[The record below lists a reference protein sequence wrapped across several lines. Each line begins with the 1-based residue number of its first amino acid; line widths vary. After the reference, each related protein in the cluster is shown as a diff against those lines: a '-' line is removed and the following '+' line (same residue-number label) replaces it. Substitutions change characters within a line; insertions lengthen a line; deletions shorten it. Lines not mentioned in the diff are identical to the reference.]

1 MVLSMKGVQP
11 TGHRLLTL
19 MLLTVAGI
27 LTPGFVRAQ
36 QWQTVSTKEQPTTAP
51 IWTNSGEIYQAPV
64 ATTWMVVEQQNQ
76 PQVPKAEQLEN
87 NPADAVDKPKVIK
100 TAYSRGSLIQVGDVI
115 YPNLGYNALQRQPGS
130 WGSAAIAAIDN
141 SFQGV
146 GTATACKRG
155 DFTSYCAD
163 ALAEIYGRLWNSKA
177 FSLDLQWTIHSLS
190 GGDVSFAG
198 RKGGTSFGEGQSLG
212 FKLSKNITPS
222 LGLTFG
228 ANRLIHLDQTTD
240 LPKNLYLMA
249 TQIVRTN
256 QKPDSPI
263 FSFSLGIMSDVWNP
277 NTNLGTVEYP
287 KWLRGGE
294 YPSIFGEAFDKKR
307 SSSGRGYYPNV
318 AGTSSAFVCANQSI
332 FAGKPLDSANKNCIN
347 QVYVGP
353 VGSIGFAP
361 WPWLGFFAI
370 YEGNLNLGVSLK
382 PIKNVPWTIS
392 LQAVQPF
399 SGINKFDDNYIRD
412 YPCAG
417 QDLNTCRTRVGL
429 FTDFSF

>member
-1 MVLSMKGVQP
+1 MKAIQPSAHSLSAV
-11 TGHRLLTL
+11 
-19 MLLTVAGI
+19 MLFGIAGF
-27 LTPGFVRAQ
+27 LTPGFVLGQ
-36 QWQTVSTKEQPTTAP
+36 QWEAIPSQEQAATAP
-51 IWTNSGEIYQAPV
+51 RWSSLGEEIQPQR
-64 ATTWMVVEQQNQ
+64 ATTWIVVEQQNK
-76 PQVPKAEQLEN
+76 PELPKAEQLEN
-87 NPADAVDKPKVIK
+87 NPADSVDKPKVIK
-100 TAYSRGSLIQVGDVI
+100 TAYSRGSLIQIDDTI

-130 WGSAAIAAIDN
+130 WGNAAIAAIDN
-141 SFQGV
+141 SFQGY
-146 GTATACKRG
+146 GSATACKRG
-155 DFTSYCAD
+155 DFTASCAD

-263 FSFSLGIMSDVWNP
+263 FSFSLGIMTDVWNP
-277 NTNLGTVEYP
+277 NTNIGTVEYP
-287 KWLRGGE
+287 KWLRGGL
-294 YPSIFGEAFDKKR
+294 YPSIFSEAYSPK
-307 SSSGRGYYPNV
+307 SSRGYYPNV
-318 AGTSSAFVCANQSI
+318 AGTTSAYACANQSI
-332 FAGKPLDSANKNCIN
+332 YINKPLGAENPNCIK
-347 QVYVGP
+347 QVTVGP
-353 VGSIGFAP
+353 IGSIGFAP

-370 YEGNLNLGVSLK
+370 YEGNLNLGVSVK

-399 SGINKFDDNYIRD
+399 SGVNKFDDDYIRD

-417 QDLNTCRTRVGL
+417 QGLNTCRTRVGL

>member
-1 MVLSMKGVQP
+1 MKAIQPSAHSLSAV
-11 TGHRLLTL
+11 
-19 MLLTVAGI
+19 MLFGIAGF
-27 LTPGFVRAQ
+27 LTPGFVLGQ
-36 QWQTVSTKEQPTTAP
+36 QWEAIPSQEQAATAP
-51 IWTNSGEIYQAPV
+51 RWSSLGEAIQPQR
-64 ATTWMVVEQQNQ
+64 ATTWIVVEQQNK
-76 PQVPKAEQLEN
+76 PELPKAEQLEN
-87 NPADAVDKPKVIK
+87 NPADSVDKPKVIK
-100 TAYSRGSLIQVGDVI
+100 TAYSRGSLIQIDDTI

-130 WGSAAIAAIDN
+130 WGNAAIAAIDN
-141 SFQGV
+141 SFQGY
-146 GTATACKRG
+146 GSATACKRG
-155 DFTSYCAD
+155 DFTASCAD

-263 FSFSLGIMSDVWNP
+263 FSFSLGIMTDVWNP
-277 NTNLGTVEYP
+277 NTNIGTVEYP
-287 KWLRGGE
+287 KWLRGGL
-294 YPSIFGEAFDKKR
+294 YPSVFSEAYSPK
-307 SSSGRGYYPNV
+307 SSRGYYPNV
-318 AGTSSAFVCANQSI
+318 AGTTSAYVCANQSI
-332 FAGKPLDSANKNCIN
+332 YIDKPLGAENPNCIK
-347 QVYVGP
+347 QVTVGP
-353 VGSIGFAP
+353 IGSIGFAP

-370 YEGNLNLGVSLK
+370 YEGNLNLGVSVK

-399 SGINKFDDNYIRD
+399 SGVNKFDDYYIRD

>member
-1 MVLSMKGVQP
+1 MKAIQPSAHSLSAV
-11 TGHRLLTL
+11 
-19 MLLTVAGI
+19 MLFGIAGF
-27 LTPGFVRAQ
+27 LTPGFVLGQ
-36 QWQTVSTKEQPTTAP
+36 QWEAIPSQEQAATAP
-51 IWTNSGEIYQAPV
+51 RWSSLGEAIQPQR
-64 ATTWMVVEQQNQ
+64 ATTWIVVEQQNK
-76 PQVPKAEQLEN
+76 PELPKAEQLEN
-87 NPADAVDKPKVIK
+87 NPADSVDKPKVIK
-100 TAYSRGSLIQVGDVI
+100 TAYSRGSLIQIDDTI

-130 WGSAAIAAIDN
+130 WGNAAIAAIDN
-141 SFQGV
+141 SFQGY
-146 GTATACKRG
+146 GSATACKRG
-155 DFTSYCAD
+155 DFTASCAD

-263 FSFSLGIMSDVWNP
+263 FSFSLGIMTDVWNP
-277 NTNLGTVEYP
+277 NTNIGTVEYP
-287 KWLRGGE
+287 KWLRGGL
-294 YPSIFGEAFDKKR
+294 YPSIFSEAYSPK
-307 SSSGRGYYPNV
+307 SSRGYYPNV
-318 AGTSSAFVCANQSI
+318 AGTTSAYACANQSI
-332 FAGKPLDSANKNCIN
+332 YINKPLGAENPNCIK
-347 QVYVGP
+347 QVTVGP
-353 VGSIGFAP
+353 IGSIGFAP

-370 YEGNLNLGVSLK
+370 YEGNLNLGVSVK

-399 SGINKFDDNYIRD
+399 SGVNKFDDYYIRD

>member
-1 MVLSMKGVQP
+1 MKAIQPSAHSLSAV
-11 TGHRLLTL
+11 
-19 MLLTVAGI
+19 MLFGIAGF
-27 LTPGFVRAQ
+27 LTPGFVLGQ
-36 QWQTVSTKEQPTTAP
+36 QWEAIPSQEQAATAP
-51 IWTNSGEIYQAPV
+51 RWSSLGEAIQPQR
-64 ATTWMVVEQQNQ
+64 ATTWIVVEQQNK
-76 PQVPKAEQLEN
+76 PELPKAEQLEN
-87 NPADAVDKPKVIK
+87 NPADSVDKPKVIK
-100 TAYSRGSLIQVGDVI
+100 TAYSRGSLIQIDDTI

-130 WGSAAIAAIDN
+130 WGNAAIAAIDN
-141 SFQGV
+141 SFQGY
-146 GTATACKRG
+146 GSATACKRG
-155 DFTSYCAD
+155 DFTASCAD

-263 FSFSLGIMSDVWNP
+263 FSFSLGIMTDVWNP
-277 NTNLGTVEYP
+277 NTNIGTVEYP
-287 KWLRGGE
+287 KWLRGGL
-294 YPSIFGEAFDKKR
+294 YPSIFSEAYSPK
-307 SSSGRGYYPNV
+307 SSRGYYPNV
-318 AGTSSAFVCANQSI
+318 AGTTSAYVCANQSI
-332 FAGKPLDSANKNCIN
+332 YIDKPLGAENPNCIK
-347 QVYVGP
+347 QVTVGP
-353 VGSIGFAP
+353 IGSIGFAP

-370 YEGNLNLGVSLK
+370 YEGNLNLGVSVK

-399 SGINKFDDNYIRD
+399 SGVNKFDDYYIRD

>member
-1 MVLSMKGVQP
+1 MKLFLSNTHSLSAV
-11 TGHRLLTL
+11 TLLGIIG
-19 MLLTVAGI
+19 LLS
-27 LTPGFVRAQ
+27 PGFVLAQ
-36 QWQTVSTKEQPTTAP
+36 QWEAIPSQGQAAKAPFWSSLGEAIQPQSATA
-51 IWTNSGEIYQAPV
+51 
-64 ATTWMVVEQQNQ
+64 WMVVEQQNK
-76 PQVPKAEQLEN
+76 PELPKAEQLEN

-130 WGSAAIAAIDN
+130 WGNAAIAAIDN
-141 SFQGV
+141 SFQGY
-146 GTATACKRG
+146 GSATACKRG
-155 DFTSYCAD
+155 DFTASCAD

-256 QKPDSPI
+256 QKSDSPI
-263 FSFSLGIMSDVWNP
+263 FSFSLGIMTDVWNP
-277 NTNLGTVEYP
+277 NTNIGTIEYP

-294 YPSIFGEAFDKKR
+294 YPSIFGEIHDKRKA
-307 SSSGRGYYPNV
+307 SSGRGYYPNV
-318 AGTSSAFVCANQSI
+318 AGTSSAYVCANQSI
-332 FAGKPLDSANKNCIN
+332 FAGKPLGAESPNCIK
-347 QVYVGP
+347 QVLVGP
-353 VGSIGFAP
+353 IGSIGFAP
-361 WPWLGFFAI
+361 WPWLGFYAI
-370 YEGNLNLGVSLK
+370 YEGNLNLGVSVK
-382 PIKNVPWTIS
+382 PITNLPWTIS

-399 SGINKFDDNYIRD
+399 SGINKFDDDYIRD
-412 YPCAG
+412 YPCRG
-417 QDLNTCRTRVGL
+417 ENFNTCRTRVGL

>member
-1 MVLSMKGVQP
+1 MKAIQPSAHSLSAV
-11 TGHRLLTL
+11 
-19 MLLTVAGI
+19 MLFGIAGF
-27 LTPGFVRAQ
+27 LTPGFVLGQ
-36 QWQTVSTKEQPTTAP
+36 QWEAIPSQEQAATAP
-51 IWTNSGEIYQAPV
+51 RWSSLGEAIQPQR
-64 ATTWMVVEQQNQ
+64 ATTWIVVEQQNK
-76 PQVPKAEQLEN
+76 PELPKAEQLEN
-87 NPADAVDKPKVIK
+87 NPADSVDKPKVIK
-100 TAYSRGSLIQVGDVI
+100 TAYSRGSLIQIDDTI

-130 WGSAAIAAIDN
+130 WGNAAIAAIDN
-141 SFQGV
+141 SFQGY
-146 GTATACKRG
+146 GSATACKRG
-155 DFTSYCAD
+155 DFTASCAD

-263 FSFSLGIMSDVWNP
+263 FSFSLGIMTDVWNP
-277 NTNLGTVEYP
+277 NTNIGTVEYP
-287 KWLRGGE
+287 KWLRGGL
-294 YPSIFGEAFDKKR
+294 YPSIFSEAYSPK
-307 SSSGRGYYPNV
+307 SSRGYYPNV
-318 AGTSSAFVCANQSI
+318 AGTTSAYACANQSI
-332 FAGKPLDSANKNCIN
+332 YIDKPLGAENPNCIK
-347 QVYVGP
+347 QVTVGP
-353 VGSIGFAP
+353 IGSIGFAP

-370 YEGNLNLGVSLK
+370 YEGNLNLGVSVK

-399 SGINKFDDNYIRD
+399 SGVNKFDDYYIRD

>member
-1 MVLSMKGVQP
+1 MKAIQPSAHSLSAV
-11 TGHRLLTL
+11 
-19 MLLTVAGI
+19 MLFGIAGF
-27 LTPGFVRAQ
+27 LTPGFVLGQ
-36 QWQTVSTKEQPTTAP
+36 QWEAIPSQEQAATAP
-51 IWTNSGEIYQAPV
+51 RWSSLGEEIQPQR
-64 ATTWMVVEQQNQ
+64 ATTWIVVEQQNK
-76 PQVPKAEQLEN
+76 PELPKAEQLEN
-87 NPADAVDKPKVIK
+87 NPADSVDKPKVIK
-100 TAYSRGSLIQVGDVI
+100 TAYSRGSLIQIDDTI

-130 WGSAAIAAIDN
+130 WGNAAIAAIDN
-141 SFQGV
+141 SFQGY
-146 GTATACKRG
+146 GSATACKRG
-155 DFTSYCAD
+155 DFTASCAD

-263 FSFSLGIMSDVWNP
+263 FSFSLGIMTDVWNP
-277 NTNLGTVEYP
+277 NTNIGTVEYP
-287 KWLRGGE
+287 KWLRGGL
-294 YPSIFGEAFDKKR
+294 YPSIFSEAYSPK
-307 SSSGRGYYPNV
+307 SSRGYYPNV
-318 AGTSSAFVCANQSI
+318 AGSTSAYACANQSI
-332 FAGKPLDSANKNCIN
+332 YIDKPLGAENPNCIK
-347 QVYVGP
+347 QVTVGP
-353 VGSIGFAP
+353 IGSIGFAP

-370 YEGNLNLGVSLK
+370 YEGNLNLGVSVK

-399 SGINKFDDNYIRD
+399 SGVNKFDDYYIRD

>member
-1 MVLSMKGVQP
+1 MKAIQPSAHSLSAV
-11 TGHRLLTL
+11 
-19 MLLTVAGI
+19 MLFGIAGF
-27 LTPGFVRAQ
+27 LTPGFVLGQ
-36 QWQTVSTKEQPTTAP
+36 QWEAIPSQEQAATAP
-51 IWTNSGEIYQAPV
+51 RWSSLGEEIQPQR
-64 ATTWMVVEQQNQ
+64 ATTWIVVEQQNK
-76 PQVPKAEQLEN
+76 PELPKAEQLEN
-87 NPADAVDKPKVIK
+87 NPADSVDKPKVIK
-100 TAYSRGSLIQVGDVI
+100 TAYSRGSLIQIDDTI

-130 WGSAAIAAIDN
+130 WGNAAIAAIDN
-141 SFQGV
+141 SFQGY
-146 GTATACKRG
+146 GSATACKRG
-155 DFTSYCAD
+155 DFTASCAD

-263 FSFSLGIMSDVWNP
+263 FSFSLGIMTDVWNP
-277 NTNLGTVEYP
+277 NTNIGTVEYP
-287 KWLRGGE
+287 KWLRGGL
-294 YPSIFGEAFDKKR
+294 YPSIFSEAYSPK
-307 SSSGRGYYPNV
+307 SSRGYYPNV
-318 AGTSSAFVCANQSI
+318 AGTTSAYACANQSI
-332 FAGKPLDSANKNCIN
+332 YIDKPLGAENPNCIK
-347 QVYVGP
+347 QVTVGP
-353 VGSIGFAP
+353 IGSIGFAP

-370 YEGNLNLGVSLK
+370 YEGNLNLGVSVK

-399 SGINKFDDNYIRD
+399 SGVNKFDDYYIRD

>member
-1 MVLSMKGVQP
+1 MKAIQPSAHSLSAV
-11 TGHRLLTL
+11 
-19 MLLTVAGI
+19 MLFGIAGF
-27 LTPGFVRAQ
+27 LTPGFVLGQ
-36 QWQTVSTKEQPTTAP
+36 QWEAIPSQEQAATAP
-51 IWTNSGEIYQAPV
+51 RWSSLGEAIQPQR
-64 ATTWMVVEQQNQ
+64 ATTWIVVEQQNK
-76 PQVPKAEQLEN
+76 PELPKAEQLEN
-87 NPADAVDKPKVIK
+87 NPADSVDKPKVIK
-100 TAYSRGSLIQVGDVI
+100 TAYSRGSLIQIDDTI

-130 WGSAAIAAIDN
+130 WGNAAIAAIDN
-141 SFQGV
+141 SFQGY
-146 GTATACKRG
+146 GSATACKRG
-155 DFTSYCAD
+155 DFTASCAD

-263 FSFSLGIMSDVWNP
+263 FSFSLGIMTDVWNP
-277 NTNLGTVEYP
+277 NTNIGTVEYP
-287 KWLRGGE
+287 KWLRGGL
-294 YPSIFGEAFDKKR
+294 YPSIFSEEYSPK
-307 SSSGRGYYPNV
+307 SSRGYYPNV
-318 AGTSSAFVCANQSI
+318 AGTTSAYACANQSI
-332 FAGKPLDSANKNCIN
+332 YINKPLGAENPNCIK
-347 QVYVGP
+347 QVTVGP
-353 VGSIGFAP
+353 IGSIGFAP

-370 YEGNLNLGVSLK
+370 YEGNLNLGVSVK

-399 SGINKFDDNYIRD
+399 SGVNKFDDYYIRD

>member
-11 TGHRLLTL
+11 SGHTLLAL
-19 MLLTVAGI
+19 MLLSIAGI
-27 LTPGFVRAQ
+27 FTSDFVRAQ

-64 ATTWMVVEQQNQ
+64 ATTWKPVDQQNQ
-76 PQVPKAEQLEN
+76 PQVPKAEQAEN
-87 NPADAVDKPKVIK
+87 NPADSVDKPKVIK

-155 DFTSYCAD
+155 DFTSNCAD

-287 KWLRGGE
+287 KWLRGGL
-294 YPSIFGEAFDKKR
+294 YPSIFSESYSNK
-307 SSSGRGYYPNV
+307 STRGYYPNV
-318 AGTSSAFVCANQSI
+318 AGTTSAYACANQSI
-332 FAGKPLDSANKNCIN
+332 YIDKPLGAENPNCIK
-347 QVYVGP
+347 QVTVGP
-353 VGSIGFAP
+353 IGSIGFAP
-361 WPWLGFFAI
+361 WPWLGFYAI

-399 SGINKFDDNYIRD
+399 SGVNKFDDYYIRD

>member
-1 MVLSMKGVQP
+1 MKAIQPSAHSLSAV
-11 TGHRLLTL
+11 
-19 MLLTVAGI
+19 MLFGIAGF
-27 LTPGFVRAQ
+27 LTPGFVLGQ
-36 QWQTVSTKEQPTTAP
+36 QWEAIPSQEQAATAP
-51 IWTNSGEIYQAPV
+51 RWSSLGEEIQPQR
-64 ATTWMVVEQQNQ
+64 ATTWIVVEQQNK
-76 PQVPKAEQLEN
+76 PELPKAEQLEN
-87 NPADAVDKPKVIK
+87 NPADSVDKPKVIK
-100 TAYSRGSLIQVGDVI
+100 TAYSRGSLIQIDDTI

-130 WGSAAIAAIDN
+130 WGNAAIAAIDN
-141 SFQGV
+141 SFQGY
-146 GTATACKRG
+146 GSATACKRG
-155 DFTSYCAD
+155 DFTASCAD

-263 FSFSLGIMSDVWNP
+263 FSFSLGIMTDVWNP
-277 NTNLGTVEYP
+277 NTNIGTVEYP
-287 KWLRGGE
+287 KWLRGGV
-294 YPSIFGEAFDKKR
+294 YPSVFGQRYDKSAP
-307 SSSGRGYYPNV
+307 SSERGYYPNV
-318 AGTSSAFVCANQSI
+318 AGTTSAYVCANQSI
-332 FAGKPLDSANKNCIN
+332 YINKPLGAENPNCIK
-347 QVYVGP
+347 QVTVGP
-353 VGSIGFAP
+353 IGSIGFAP

-370 YEGNLNLGVSLK
+370 YEGNLNLGVSVK

-399 SGINKFDDNYIRD
+399 SGVNKFDDYYIRD

>member
-1 MVLSMKGVQP
+1 MKFLYSCSHSLSAVI
-11 TGHRLLTL
+11 LL
-19 MLLTVAGI
+19 GI
-27 LTPGFVRAQ
+27 SGFLTPGFVLSQ
-36 QWQTVSTKEQPTTAP
+36 QWEAIPSQDQPAKAPRWSSLGEAIQPQSATV
-51 IWTNSGEIYQAPV
+51 
-64 ATTWMVVEQQNQ
+64 WMVVEQKNK
-76 PQVPKAEQLEN
+76 PELPKAEQLES

-100 TAYSRGSLIQVGDVI
+100 TAYSRGSLIQIDDTI
-115 YPNLGYNALQRQPGS
+115 YPNLGFNALQRQPGS
-130 WGSAAIAAIDN
+130 WGNAAIAAIDN
-141 SFQGV
+141 SFQGY
-146 GTATACKRG
+146 GSATTCKRG
-155 DFTSYCAD
+155 DFTASCAD

-222 LGLTFG
+222 LGITFG

-263 FSFSLGIMSDVWNP
+263 FSFSLGIMTDVWNP
-277 NTNLGTVEYP
+277 NTNIGTVEYP

-294 YPSIFGEAFDKKR
+294 YPSIFGQMYDKSR
-307 SSSGRGYYPNV
+307 PTTGRGYYPNV
-318 AGTSSAFVCANQSI
+318 AGTTSAYVCANQSI
-332 FAGKPLDSANKNCIN
+332 YIDKPLGAENPNCIK
-347 QVYVGP
+347 QVTVGP
-353 VGSIGFAP
+353 IGSIGFAP
-361 WPWLGFFAI
+361 WPWLGFYAI

-382 PIKNVPWTIS
+382 PIRNVPWTIS

-399 SGINKFDDNYIRD
+399 SGVNKFDDYYIRD

>member
-1 MVLSMKGVQP
+1 MKAIQPSAHSLSAV
-11 TGHRLLTL
+11 
-19 MLLTVAGI
+19 MLFGIAGF
-27 LTPGFVRAQ
+27 LTPGFVLGQ
-36 QWQTVSTKEQPTTAP
+36 QWEAIPSQEQAATAP
-51 IWTNSGEIYQAPV
+51 RWSSLGEAIQPQR
-64 ATTWMVVEQQNQ
+64 ATTWIVVEQQNK
-76 PQVPKAEQLEN
+76 PELPKAEQLEN
-87 NPADAVDKPKVIK
+87 NPADSVDKPKVIK
-100 TAYSRGSLIQVGDVI
+100 TAYSRGSLIQIDDTI

-130 WGSAAIAAIDN
+130 WGNAAIAAIDN
-141 SFQGV
+141 SFQGY
-146 GTATACKRG
+146 GSATACKRG
-155 DFTSYCAD
+155 DFTASCAD

-287 KWLRGGE
+287 KWLRGGL
-294 YPSIFGEAFDKKR
+294 YPSIFSEAYSPK
-307 SSSGRGYYPNV
+307 SSRGYYPNV
-318 AGTSSAFVCANQSI
+318 AGSTSAYACANQSI
-332 FAGKPLDSANKNCIN
+332 YIDKPLGAENPNCIK
-347 QVYVGP
+347 QVTVGP
-353 VGSIGFAP
+353 IGSIGFAP

-370 YEGNLNLGVSLK
+370 YEGNLNLGVSVK

-399 SGINKFDDNYIRD
+399 SGVNKFDDYYIRD

>member
-1 MVLSMKGVQP
+1 MKAIQPSAHSLSAV
-11 TGHRLLTL
+11 
-19 MLLTVAGI
+19 MLFGIAGF
-27 LTPGFVRAQ
+27 LTPGFVLGQ
-36 QWQTVSTKEQPTTAP
+36 QWEAIPSQEQAATAP
-51 IWTNSGEIYQAPV
+51 RWSSLGEAIQPQR
-64 ATTWMVVEQQNQ
+64 ATTWIVVEQQNK
-76 PQVPKAEQLEN
+76 PELPKAEQLEN
-87 NPADAVDKPKVIK
+87 NPADSVDKPKVIK
-100 TAYSRGSLIQVGDVI
+100 TAYSRGSLIQIDDTI

-130 WGSAAIAAIDN
+130 WGNAAIAAIDN
-141 SFQGV
+141 SFQGY
-146 GTATACKRG
+146 GSATACKRG
-155 DFTSYCAD
+155 DFTDSCAD

-190 GGDVSFAG
+190 GGDVSIAG

-263 FSFSLGIMSDVWNP
+263 FSFSLGIMTDVWNP
-277 NTNLGTVEYP
+277 NTNIGTVEYP

-294 YPSIFGEAFDKKR
+294 YPSVFGQRYDKSAP
-307 SSSGRGYYPNV
+307 SSERGYYPNV
-318 AGTSSAFVCANQSI
+318 AGTTSAYVCANQSI
-332 FAGKPLDSANKNCIN
+332 YIDKPLGAENPNCIK
-347 QVYVGP
+347 QVTVGP
-353 VGSIGFAP
+353 IGSIGFAP

-370 YEGNLNLGVSLK
+370 YEGNLNLGVSVK

-399 SGINKFDDNYIRD
+399 SGVNKFDDYYIRD

>member
-1 MVLSMKGVQP
+1 MKAIQPSAHSLSAV
-11 TGHRLLTL
+11 
-19 MLLTVAGI
+19 MLFGIAGF
-27 LTPGFVRAQ
+27 LTPGFVLGQ
-36 QWQTVSTKEQPTTAP
+36 QWEAIPSQEQAATAP
-51 IWTNSGEIYQAPV
+51 RWSSLGEAIQPQR
-64 ATTWMVVEQQNQ
+64 ATTWIVVEQQNK
-76 PQVPKAEQLEN
+76 PELPKAEQLEN
-87 NPADAVDKPKVIK
+87 NPADSVDKPKVIK
-100 TAYSRGSLIQVGDVI
+100 TAYSRGSLIQIDDTI

-130 WGSAAIAAIDN
+130 WGNAAIAAIDN
-141 SFQGV
+141 SFQGY
-146 GTATACKRG
+146 GSATACKRG
-155 DFTSYCAD
+155 DFTASCAD

-263 FSFSLGIMSDVWNP
+263 FSFSLGIMTDVWNP
-277 NTNLGTVEYP
+277 NTNIGTVEYP
-287 KWLRGGE
+287 KWLRGGL
-294 YPSIFGEAFDKKR
+294 YPSIFSEAYSPK
-307 SSSGRGYYPNV
+307 SSRGYYPNV
-318 AGTSSAFVCANQSI
+318 AGTTSAYVCANQSI
-332 FAGKPLDSANKNCIN
+332 YINKPLGAENPNCIK
-347 QVYVGP
+347 QVTVGP
-353 VGSIGFAP
+353 IGSIGFAP

-370 YEGNLNLGVSLK
+370 YEGNLNLGVSVK

-399 SGINKFDDNYIRD
+399 SGVNKFDDYYIRD